1 VNPNSFFGEG
11 GNARDRKW
19 MSDSASRRN
28 RGREA
33 KRVFQNAL
41 AWNYDTVACQ
51 PCAAT
56 PGTSVSP

>member
-1 VNPNSFFGEG
+1 MNPNSFFGEG

-19 MSDSASRRN
+19 MSDSAFRRN

-33 KRVFQNAL
+33 KRVFRKCL
-41 AWNYDTVACQ
+41 GLELDIVACE